1 MFQTTCL
8 TPLPNLNP
16 KLLLKKCTL
25 DFIFFL
31 ILTCLTLVKTEIKT
45 NEELKLV

>member
-25 DFIFFL
+25 DFFLL